1 MTNYVNIKSFPHG
14 LKVFLDEK
22 ADFEKLLQEIVIK
35 FKDSEKFFKNT
46 KIAISFEGRILTE
59 AEERTI
65 IGAIVDAC
73 DIQITCIVGKEPE
86 TEHTFLKAVTQMAY
100 EEAENT
106 GQFYKG
112 TLKDG
117 QLLETEKS
125 IVILGDVYP
134 NASIISKKNIVILGG
149 LYGEAYAGADGENH
163 FIVALDMAPQKL
175 RIGDFRGQLTEKQNR
190 WLIKPKQIPKIAYV
204 KENRIVFEDIK
215 FTEELL
221 NSLVF

>member
-14 LKVFLDEK
+14 LKVFLDEQ
-22 ADFEKLLQEIVIK
+22 AVFEELLKEVRAK

-46 KIAISFEGRILTE
+46 KIAITFEGRELSE
-59 AEERTI
+59 QEERQI
-65 IGAIVDAC
+65 IEAIVSVC
-73 DIQITCIVGKEPE
+73 DIQIACIVGKDQE
-86 TEHTFLKAVTQMAY
+86 TEHTFLKAVTQMEY

-117 QLLETEKS
+117 QLLETERS

-134 NASIISKKNIVILGG
+134 NASIVSKKNIVILGG
-149 LYGEAYAGADGENH
+149 LYGKAYAGADGASH
-163 FIVALDMAPQKL
+163 FVAALDMAPQQL
-175 RIGDFRGQLTEKQNR
+175 RIGDLKGQFTEKQNR
-190 WLIKPKQIPKIAYV
+190 WLIKPKHIPKIAYV
-204 KENRIVFEDIK
+204 KENRIVFEDMK

-221 NSLVF
+221 NALVF

>member
-14 LKVFLDEK
+14 LKVFLDET
-22 ADFEKLLQEIVIK
+22 AAFDDLLNEIVIK
-35 FKDSEKFFKNT
+35 FKDSEKFFKNM
-46 KIAISFEGRILTE
+46 KIAITFEGRTLTE
-59 AEERTI
+59 EEERQI
-65 IGAIVDAC
+65 IGAIVSAC
-73 DIQITCIVGKEPE
+73 DIQITCIVGKDQE
-86 TEHTFLKAVTQMAY
+86 TEHTFLKAVAQMAY

-149 LYGEAYAGADGENH
+149 LYGEAYAGADGANH

-190 WLIKPKQIPKIAYV
+190 WLIKPKHVPKIAYV
-204 KENRIVFEDIK
+204 KDNRIVFEDIK

-221 NSLVF
+221 NALVF